1 MVILEDSRQQA
12 GKHELKHATFKAEGD
27 EVIRSKIVFGDY
39 CLPPAVA
46 VDTKANMAE
55 IAQNIGGTREEHN
68 RFRRE
73 CQAAAAAG
81 CRLIVLVEND
91 EGIRTVEDVKS
102 WRNPRA
108 EYSAKAIDGP
118 RLSRAMQTMAE
129 RYGVTFMFC
138 SPEEAAH
145 RIKDI
150 LKGGGNAKEKQRTLP
165 SR

>member
-1 MVILEDSRQQA
+1 MVIVEDTRNKI
-12 GKHELKHATFKAEGD
+12 GLHELKRAAWREAGD
-27 EVIRSKIVFGDY
+27 DVIRCKIPFGDY

-46 VDTKANMAE
+46 VDTKAGLSE

-81 CRLIVLVEND
+81 CRLIILIEND
-91 EGIRTVEDVKS
+91 EGIRTVEDVKH
-102 WRNPRA
+102 WRNPRT

-138 SPEEAAH
+138 TPEEAAH
-145 RIKDI
+145 RIKQI
-150 LKGGGNAKEKQRTLP
+150 LKEGGNAKKK
-165 SR
+165 

>member
-1 MVILEDSRQQA
+1 MVIVEDTRNKLGQ
-12 GKHELKHATFKAEGD
+12 HETKRAAWLAEGD
-27 EVIRSKIVFGDY
+27 ELIRCKIPFGDY

-55 IAQNIGGTREEHN
+55 IAQNIGGPREEHA

-91 EGIRTVEDVKS
+91 EGIRTVEDVKR
-102 WRNPRA
+102 WINPRA
-108 EYSAKAIDGP
+108 EYSPKAIDGP

-129 RYGVTFMFC
+129 RYGVTFAFC
-138 SPEEAAH
+138 APEEAAE
-145 RIKDI
+145 RIKHY
-150 LKGGGNAKEKQRTLP
+150 LKGGG
-165 SR
+165 